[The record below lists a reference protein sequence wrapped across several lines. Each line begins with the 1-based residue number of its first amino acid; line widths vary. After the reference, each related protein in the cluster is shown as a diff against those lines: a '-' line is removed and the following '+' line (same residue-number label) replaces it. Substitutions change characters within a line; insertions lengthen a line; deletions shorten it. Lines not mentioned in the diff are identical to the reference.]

1 MPHRLSGMPPFG
13 LLARVLSA
21 DTPDLNGASR
31 VTVDS
36 QSLLQLIALAALSG
50 DKAQVPLSHAD
61 QLFLEQYFSGAAPAD
76 FEVDEALYLEVN
88 QDVAAATALD
98 PTLTAKRHF
107 EQYGF
112 SDGRA
117 PNLALRPLFK
127 SWLNGDV
134 IKWKGALPPASSQA
148 PALERQVA
156 GLCKKTGID
165 FIQGLE
171 ALPYF
176 RAPVTHPLRAE
187 FAQRLTAAAPEL
199 SERDRVVVLTW
210 LTANRDHALL
220 HAILPSIMDIDERVL
235 PSAAKA
241 MVEYNGDTGQAGQAK
256 DQLLGRFLASENLR
270 AFLAGDLNTFAD
282 ALVRGHAAELA
293 AHFMPASS
301 PRLPD
306 TMNTRP
312 AVKSQEVRHL
322 FVGFFGQMRFPEATV
337 PALIDQARRM
347 VPDSHVSIAFSTWN
361 RSGVRMLEDTDPV
374 YFATE
379 QLPPPFAGFCEA
391 ASLASGRDFCE
402 LFPAL
407 GALLRERA
415 RAHLEITESGL
426 EALAEEVVLTDIAD
440 DEVFRNGPGKAIAK
454 AFPEQPFMLNQGRM
468 WNRIAG
474 LGPLLHKAERQKG
487 SVTDVLLMRPDI
499 RIEGDLAE
507 IFGDTSFVER
517 PLAYVDYDAH
527 ATFLGG
533 VGDRIFFT
541 SPSVASRL
549 FDGENIMQAV
559 TGDSADILD
568 TYRWFLV
575 PHRYPQ
581 TLLFEHG
588 AQIRQVDH
596 EQLKM
601 HIFRGQIELKDIIGA
616 LRQDRDNSPDL
627 KARDFLNKLCPT

>member
-1 MPHRLSGMPPFG
+1 MPHRLAGMPPFG

-21 DTPDLNGASR
+21 DAPDLNGGSR

-36 QSLLQLIALAALSG
+36 HSLLQLIALAALSG
-50 DKAQVPLSHAD
+50 DKAQVPLSQTD

-88 QDVAAATALD
+88 QDVAAATAVD

-148 PALERQVA
+148 PTLERQVA
-156 GLCKKTGID
+156 GLCKKSGID

-199 SERDRVVVLTW
+199 PERDRVVVLTW
-210 LTANRDHALL
+210 LTANRDHALIET
-220 HAILPSIMDIDERVL
+220 ILPSLMAIDESVL

-241 MVEYNGDTGQAGQAK
+241 MVEYSGDTGQAEQAK
-256 DQLLGRFLASENLR
+256 DQLLGRFMASESLR
-270 AFLAGDLNTFAD
+270 AFLAGDSEVFAD

-306 TMNTRP
+306 TMVTSTGAR
-312 AVKSQEVRHL
+312 SQEARHL
-322 FVGFFGQMRFPEATV
+322 FVGFFGQMRFPETTV
-337 PALIDQARRM
+337 PALIAQAQRM
-347 VPDSHVSIAFSTWN
+347 APESHVSIAFSTWN
-361 RSGVRMLEDTDPV
+361 RSGVRMLEDADPV

-379 QLPPPFAGFCEA
+379 QLPPPFAGFCET
-391 ASLASGRDFCE
+391 ASLASGRDFCD
-402 LFPAL
+402 LFPAI
-407 GALLRERA
+407 GARLRERA
-415 RAHLEITESGL
+415 RARLEITQSGL
-426 EALAEEVVLTDIAD
+426 EALAEEAVLTDIAD
-440 DEVFRNGPGKAIAK
+440 DETFRSGPGEAIAK
-454 AFPEQPFMLNQGRM
+454 AFPGQAFMLNQGRM
-468 WNRIAG
+468 WNRIAS
-474 LGPLLHKAERQKG
+474 LRPLLRRAEQQKG
-487 SVTDVLLMRPDI
+487 VVTDVLLMRPDI
-499 RIEGDLAE
+499 RIDGDLAE
-507 IFGDTSFVER
+507 IFGDTSLSGR
-517 PLAYVDYDAH
+517 PMAYVDYDAH

-541 SPSVASRL
+541 SPNVAHRL
-549 FDGENIMQAV
+549 FDGEDIMQIV
-559 TGDSADILD
+559 TNDSAAILD

-588 AQIRQVDH
+588 AQIRQVGH

-601 HIFRGQIELKDIIGA
+601 HIFRGQIELKDIIDA
-616 LRQDRDNSPDL
+616 LRQDRDGSPDL